1 MSPTPDWP
9 PPRQD
14 PDELEDL
21 DDDDPG
27 DESAH
32 SLLPSL
38 TRTRQL
44 DSGTLR
50 DLRALVAD
58 WPGVAAATFRR
69 HVADTLNDRQG
80 F

>member
-14 PDELEDL
+14 PDELEA
-21 DDDDPG
+21 DDDDG
-27 DESAH
+27 DDSAH

-38 TRTRQL
+38 TRIRQL
-44 DSGTLR
+44 DSDTLR

-58 WPGVAAATFRR
+58 WRGVAAATFRR
-69 HVADTLNDRQG
+69 RVADTLNDRQG